1 MDARITRAIA
11 LTAALLVSMGAR
23 HRSAN
28 FIVETPDPNLAAQI
42 ADAAEKYRHD
52 LAIEWL
58 GQPMPNWSQPC
69 PMEVKVGPNLGAGG
83 ATTFQFDRGEVFG
96 WRMSI
101 QGSPERVLDSVL
113 PHEVT
118 HMIFASHFRQP
129 LPRWADEG
137 GATTVENISE
147 RTKYQRMLD
156 QFLRTGRGIAFSRM
170 FAMTEYPSDVMPL
183 YAECYSTAEYLIQIG
198 GRRKYID
205 FLDDGLK
212 SKDWSG
218 AVARSYAVG
227 DLGQLQNIWLAWVKQ
242 GSPAIGPGN
251 AQPGAGTS
259 PEMLAANTR
268 GGRIDANSVYRQPG
282 QNRSAPSAVIP
293 AGRLVPVPGSLLNS
307 MTASNSPGSA
317 PNNAFSAQRG
327 PLAKTLASASPRN
340 TTALAP
346 GTSAGDTQGGMKLA
360 SASAV
365 LPSSSWKKAGT
376 RESAPAVAAQS
387 FAEQP
392 YAIASQPLQESEAP
406 QGDPFQSQAAR
417 PQDAEQP
424 RQVILEWSAR

>member
-1 MDARITRAIA
+1 M
-11 LTAALLVSMGAR
+11 VSMGAR

-28 FIVETPDPNLAAQI
+28 FIVDTPDPNLAAQF

-69 PMEVKVGPNLGAGG
+69 PMTVMVGPNLGAGG

-96 WRMSI
+96 WVMSI

-147 RTKYQRMLD
+147 RLKYQRMLD

-170 FAMTEYPSDVMPL
+170 FAMTDYPHDVMPL
-183 YAECYSTAEYLIQIG
+183 YAQGYSLAEFLIQTG
-198 GRRKYID
+198 GRRKYVEFI
-205 FLDDGLK
+205 DDGLK
-212 SKDWSG
+212 NKDWAG
-218 AVARSYAVG
+218 AMARNYGMG
-227 DLGQLQNIWLAWVKQ
+227 DLGQLQNTWLAWVKQ

-251 AQPGAGTS
+251 AQPAAGAS
-259 PEMLAANTR
+259 PEMLAANSR
-268 GGRIDANSVYRQPG
+268 GGRAEPNSIYRQQG
-282 QNRSAPSAVIP
+282 QNRSAPSTVTP
-293 AGRLVPVPGSLLNS
+293 TGRLVPVPSSLFNS
-307 MTASNSPGSA
+307 KTASTSPGSA
-317 PNNAFSAQRG
+317 PNNVADAPRG
-327 PLAKTLASASPRN
+327 PLANALASASSRN
-340 TTALAP
+340 AAASAP
-346 GTSAGDTQGGMKLA
+346 KTSAGGAQGGVQLA
-360 SASAV
+360 SASTV
-365 LPSSSWKKAGT
+365 LPASKWKKAGT
-376 RESAPAVAAQS
+376 RESTPAAVAQS
-387 FAEQP
+387 DAEQS
-392 YAIASQPLQESEAP
+392 YATASQPSPASQPP
-406 QGDPFQSQAAR
+406 QADPFQSQVTR